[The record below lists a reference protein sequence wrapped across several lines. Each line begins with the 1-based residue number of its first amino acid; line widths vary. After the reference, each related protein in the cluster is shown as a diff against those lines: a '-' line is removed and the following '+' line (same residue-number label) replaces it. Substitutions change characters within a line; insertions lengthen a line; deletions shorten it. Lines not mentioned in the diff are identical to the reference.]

1 MTLEHFS
8 VTALFCTVPVYGT
21 QKIIAYGMDR
31 TTVKKFFPESR
42 AYQPSQSVHYASADI
57 LNQYQHSPMNE
68 FQLFLL
74 FFFICLFYLQSS
86 QSYL

>member
-1 MTLEHFS
+1 MAGVEPLSEKLYFTDDL
-8 VTALFCTVPVYGT
+8 
-21 QKIIAYGMDR
+21 
-31 TTVKKFFPESR
+31 R
-42 AYQPSQSVHYASADI
+42 AYQLSQSVRHASADI

-74 FFFICLFYLQSS
+74 FFFIFFFDLQSS